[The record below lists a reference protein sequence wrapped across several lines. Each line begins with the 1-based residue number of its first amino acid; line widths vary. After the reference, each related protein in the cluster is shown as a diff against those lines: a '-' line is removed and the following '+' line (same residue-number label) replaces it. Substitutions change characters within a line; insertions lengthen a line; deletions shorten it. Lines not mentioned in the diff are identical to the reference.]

1 MMRSMFA
8 AVSGLRAHQ
17 TMMDVVGN
25 NIANVNTPGFKAS
38 AITFQEA
45 LSQILRGP
53 STSINPLQLGL
64 GVKVA
69 SIDPIFT
76 QGATQVTGRTTDVA
90 IQGDGFFIVQ
100 RGTQQLYTRAGSFS
114 LDSAGNLVAFNGY
127 QVLGWLS
134 ADGSDVDPTAPVEP
148 LVIPI
153 GDGGTPDDET
163 DDLRGFSV
171 GDDGSITG
179 QYGDGTTKL
188 IGKIAL
194 ASFSN
199 SAGLVRAGN
208 SYFSESVN
216 SGTAQVGD
224 AGTGS
229 RGLLSAGTLEMSNVD
244 LGPEFTNLI
253 IAQRGFQ
260 ANSRV
265 ITTSDELLQDLV
277 NLKR

>member
-1 MMRSMFA
+1 MRSMFA

-17 TMMDVVGN
+17 TMMDVVAN
-25 NIANVNTPGFKAS
+25 NISNVNTPGYKAA

-53 STSINPLQLGL
+53 GTSMNPLQLGL

-90 IQGDGFFIVQ
+90 IQGDGFFIAQ
-100 RGTQQLYTRAGSFS
+100 RGTEQLYTRAGSFS
-114 LDSAGNLVAFNGY
+114 LDAVGNLVAFNGY

-134 ADGSDVDPTAPVEP
+134 TDGSTVDPTAAVEP
-148 LVIPI
+148 IVIPI

-163 DDLRGFSV
+163 DDLRGFSIS
-171 GDDGSITG
+171 DDGSITG
-179 QYGDGTTKL
+179 QFGDGTTQL
-188 IGKIAL
+188 IGKLAL

-199 SAGLVRAGN
+199 AAGLVKAGN
-208 SYFSESVN
+208 SYYSESVN
-216 SGTAQVGD
+216 SGTAQIGD

-229 RGLLSAGTLEMSNVD
+229 RGLLSAGALEMSNVD
-244 LGPEFTNLI
+244 LGQEFTNLI

-265 ITTSDELLQDLV
+265 ISASDELLSDLV